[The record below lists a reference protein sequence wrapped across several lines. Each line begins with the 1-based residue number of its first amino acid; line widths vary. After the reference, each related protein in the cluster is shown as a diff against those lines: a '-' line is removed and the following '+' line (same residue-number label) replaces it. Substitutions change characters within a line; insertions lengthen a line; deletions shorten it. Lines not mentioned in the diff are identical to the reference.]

1 MSTYASHLTPK
12 CARISCPCFAAF
24 CRVPPTST
32 ARDWFRFLSHTTG
45 EVWTSSTLRD
55 LLEGIGESDGGAALQ
70 TPRDVIRRVGTCRVV
85 VTGSYHGAVFALSQ
99 GIPVVAIVKSRYY
112 LQKMAGVAHEF
123 GTGCHIVN
131 LDDDD
136 VSTRLSEA
144 ISRAWAEADG
154 VREPLLQSAVDQIR
168 RGRSAYARLR
178 DLVSPG
184 PTTAAAELSYNV

>member
-1 MSTYASHLTPK
+1 MDVA
-12 CARISCPCFAAF
+12 
-24 CRVPPTST
+24 
-32 ARDWFRFLSHTTG
+32 
-45 EVWTSSTLRD
+45 TLRE
-55 LLEGIGESDGGAALQ
+55 LLDGIGDGDGGAALQ
-70 TPRDVIRRVGTCRVV
+70 TPRDVIRRVGNCRLV

-112 LQKMAGVAHEF
+112 LHKMAGVAHEF
-123 GTGCHIVN
+123 GTGCHILN
-131 LDDDD
+131 LDEDD

-154 VREPLLQSAVDQIR
+154 VREPLLQAAVDQIR

-184 PTTAAAELSYNV
+184 PATAAAELSYNV